1 VAKTISKEP
10 KRFKAFTLV
19 EVLIAMAVLGIM
31 VTGIVAGYT
40 QAIRQAEWSAYSL
53 AANPLAMQPIERA
66 RAAKWDQYATP
77 QSCMIVA
84 SNFALETNILDIPI
98 SGTNIVYATNRTTIT
113 DISLSP
119 PLKQIS
125 VECTWTFMNRGVFT
139 NKVVTFRAPD
149 Q

>member
-1 VAKTISKEP
+1 MVSKNP
-10 KRFKAFTLV
+10 NQARAFTLV
-19 EVLIAMAVLGIM
+19 EVMMSMMVLGIM

-53 AANPLAMQPIERA
+53 AANSLAMQPIERA

-77 QSCMIVA
+77 QTCMVVSA
-84 SNFALETNILDIPI
+84 NFPLETNILDIPI

-113 DISLSP
+113 DISTSP

-125 VECTWTFMNRGVFT
+125 VECTWRFMNRGVFT
-139 NKVVTFRAPD
+139 NKVMTFRAPD